1 MRWSRLLRNLAN
13 ATAILA
19 AWQVGGAVDAQDK
32 DAPRF
37 NRDIRPILSDRCF
50 PCHGH
55 DPGNRKA
62 ELRLD
67 TPEGA
72 TEWAIIPGDAE
83 NSEVITRVS
92 SDDPEYRMPPRDS
105 KKRPLTAEQ
114 VELIRRWIDAG
125 AEYEPH
131 WAYIPPKKPAVPEI
145 SDVVVPAISDVAAG
159 LPTKVVAGLPTKV
172 VAGLPS
178 KVVAGLPTEPFPRP
192 QVSPGHEQGDL
203 RSSHVRGPETRA
215 QLREWCRND
224 IDRFL
229 LAKQVEQGIE
239 PAGEADRVTLVRRLY
254 FDLTGLPPTP
264 AEVDE
269 FLQNERPDAYERLV
283 DKLLASPAYGER
295 MASWWFDLVRFADT
309 VGYHGDQDHRIA
321 PYRDYVIKSFND
333 NLPFDQFTI
342 EQLAGDL
349 LPNPTMW
356 QLVATGYNRVLQ
368 TTHEGGAQD
377 AEYRAKHLA
386 DRVRNFS
393 EVWLAASVGCAECHD
408 HKFDPFTQRDFYS
421 LGAFFADV
429 DHYGSFQ
436 PVGGNSTP
444 TERPPEMLAWSLPV
458 YEEAQ
463 TLDKKIAKLESSL
476 DGLFKG
482 KWQERRDRLIELKK
496 KRVELERKFVPTM
509 ITKATTPREVR
520 ILPRG
525 NWLDQSGEIVQ
536 PQVPH
541 FFEPLVSVVAG
552 LPPNVVAGLPTEPR
566 SRPQVSSSD
575 HAGDLRSSTVRGQ
588 ETRAQQARPETRAQQ
603 GGQETGGEQV
613 RLTRLDLARWLVD
626 GKNPLTARVVV
637 NRLWYRYYGVG
648 LSKSLLDLGSQGEWP
663 QQPDLLDWLAV
674 EFMDSGWDVKHM
686 VRLMVTASAYRQ
698 SSLPRPEVEAVD
710 PDNRLVARQSR
721 YRLDAEQIRDN
732 ALAVSG
738 LLVRKIGGG
747 YAKPYQPAGYYR
759 HLNFPERE
767 YKPSN
772 DEDQFRRAVYVH
784 WQRQFLHPW
793 LLAFDAPTR
802 EECTAQ
808 RAISNTPSA
817 ALVLLNDPSFV
828 EAARALAARVL
839 TESAAADD
847 QARLRWA
854 WRTVLARDPRSEEL
868 ELLRDLLENHR
879 RQFTSDIKAAEAVV
893 SVGISKRPADVP
905 TSELAAW
912 TSVSRA
918 LLNLN
923 ETIYRN

>member
-1 MRWSRLLRNLAN
+1 MRWSRLLRNLAYT
-13 ATAILA
+13 TAILA
-19 AWQVGGAVDAQDK
+19 AWQVGGAVDAQET

-67 TPEGA
+67 TSEGA

-92 SDDPEYRMPPRDS
+92 SDDPEYRMPPVVS
-105 KKRPLTAEQ
+105 KKRPLTPEQ

-125 AEYEPH
+125 AEYEAH

-145 SDVVVPAISDVAAG
+145 SNVVVPAISDVVAGRRPTVAAD
-159 LPTKVVAGLPTKV
+159 LPTKVVAGLPTEP
-172 VAGLPS
+172 LPQS
-178 KVVAGLPTEPFPRP
+178 TAVAGLPTEPLPRP
-192 QVSPGHEQGDL
+192 QVSPGHEGDL
-203 RSSHVRGPETRA
+203 RSGHVRGPETRA
-215 QLREWCRND
+215 QLLEWPRND

-229 LAKQVEQGIE
+229 LAKQVEQGVE
-239 PAGEADRVTLVRRLY
+239 PAGEADRGTLVRRLY

-269 FLQNERPDAYERLV
+269 FLNDKEPDAYERLV
-283 DKLLASPAYGER
+283 DNLLASPAYGER

-321 PYRDYVIKSFND
+321 PYRDYVIKSFNE

-444 TERPPEMLAWSLPV
+444 TERPPEMLAWTLPV

-463 TLDKKIAKLESSL
+463 ALDKKIAKLESSL
-476 DGLFKG
+476 NGLFKG
-482 KWQERRDRLIELKK
+482 QWQERRDRLIELKK

-509 ITKATTPREVR
+509 ITKATTPRETR

-541 FFEPLVSVVAG
+541 FFEPLAS
-552 LPPNVVAGLPTEPR
+552 VVAGLPTEPH

-575 HAGDLRSSTVRGQ
+575 LAGDLRSSSVRGQ
-588 ETRAQQARPETRAQQ
+588 ETRAQQGGQEETRAQ
-603 GGQETGGEQV
+603 QV
-613 RLTRLDLARWLVD
+613 RLTRLDLARWLVN

-674 EFMDSGWDVKHM
+674 EFIESGWDVKHM
-686 VRLMVTASAYRQ
+686 VRLMVNSSAYRQ
-698 SSLPRPEVEAVD
+698 SSLLRPEVDAVD

-747 YAKPYQPAGYYR
+747 FAKPYQPAGYYR

-767 YKPSN
+767 YKPSSN
-772 DEDQFRRAVYVH
+772 ENQFRRAVYVH

-839 TESAAADD
+839 TESAAGDD

-868 ELLRDLLENHR
+868 ELLRNLLQQHR
-879 RQFTSDIKAAEAVV
+879 RHFSSDVKAAETLV
-893 SVGISKRPADVP
+893 SVGISKRPDDVP
-905 TSELAAW
+905 KSELAAW